1 MEQAQEF
8 IIKNASKID
17 KSILLECYG
26 LFKIITVGMC
36 NIPEPSFFE
45 FQKRAKWSA
54 WSSLGN
60 LDVEIAKEKYI
71 NIVQK
76 LMENL
81 NGTTNGTKN
90 VSTNLN
96 KTIDIFDLS
105 KDGNLEELAKF
116 KLDIN
121 FVDKDNM
128 TILHWASDRGHINI
142 VKYLIDIGF
151 DCNLQDI
158 TGCSPLHHS
167 AYAGKK
173 NVYLFLL
180 NTGAKPDIKNLNNE
194 TPETIFKNT

>member
-8 IIKNASKID
+8 IIKNSSKID

-26 LFKIITVGMC
+26 LFKIITIGMC

-45 FQKRAKWSA
+45 FQKKAKWSA

-60 LDVEIAKEKYI
+60 LDVEIAKENYI

-76 LMENL
+76 LIKNL
-81 NGTTNGTKN
+81 NVN
-90 VSTNLN
+90 SN
-96 KTIDIFDLS
+96 KTFDIFDLS
-105 KDGNLEELAKF
+105 KDGNLEELVKF

-128 TILHWASDRGHINI
+128 TILHWASDRGDINI
-142 VKYLIDIGF
+142 VKYLIDMGF

-158 TGCSPLHHS
+158 TGCTPLHHS

-180 NTGAKPDIKNLNNE
+180 NAGAKPDIKNLNNE
-194 TPETIFKNT
+194 TPETIFKNTLKCKKIV